1 MASQPTL
8 AIVGGSFSGNKGA
21 AAMTQAVADG
31 VRAARDVRVRVFSP
45 YPDSDRPQTDL
56 EIVDFRPV
64 TMLLVLP
71 LAVASLLT
79 ARRWR
84 PSRGPAGALARASAV
99 ADVSGVAFMAGRGI
113 VTLIYNVLLV
123 LLPWAFGVPVV
134 KVAQALG
141 PFRGLTR
148 IAALV
153 SLPRVEWIGLR
164 GAETAANV
172 ARLGLKNAEPAADVA
187 FLLSLSSDEER
198 HAQTLLRGRTPTL
211 VIPSV
216 VVDEACR
223 REGIDYSARMVSLL
237 SRLSDAGHDVVVLAH
252 SAREG
257 APGGRTN
264 DLILCREI
272 AGRAGVDLIDSEL
285 SAGVLRAIIASGRLL
300 IASRFHGM
308 ISGLATSR
316 PTFVVG
322 WSHKYAEVLF
332 EFGLE
337 DCAVDLRQLT
347 DDSLL
352 DAVLEIDRLGAEVSA
367 KITERLPSVLQ
378 SAQRNLN
385 AVMRALDGSGE

>member
-31 VRAARDVRVRVFSP
+31 VRSARDVRVRVFSP

-84 PSRGPAGALARASAV
+84 PSRGPAGALAGASAV

-113 VTLIYNVLLV
+113 VTLVYNVLLV